1 MFARIPTPSR
11 TRRATPRA
19 RSLFQALS
27 AELTPDLAGSAGI
40 TVYNARGNPL
50 AWAGRVSDVPR
61 DRIDGPSV
69 LFVSL
74 DPLGP
79 RLVRVEPVP
88 DPVRAGAPR
97 LATIV
102 AEQLRLERTDV
113 PPSVS
118 DTFRLPT
125 SVVDV
130 NVRATPG
137 LAPPQPPFSFAIRTA
152 QGQVLATA
160 EVSPADLAAA
170 RATWQSWIRAA
181 VVGVLGL
188 TILLCA
194 APVLEARRHARRPGA
209 FVLTTGSLVACL
221 AIGRTLLRAAFLP
234 VVGGSIAGPAELL
247 PDALLLTALVWL
259 AIDTIE
265 QRRVSRPRAHLIAN
279 ERAATLVTVAAFSA
293 AERWPPGLVAAERVL
308 EAFRRRRRI
317 RELLASSI
325 RSGTARHRSRSSCS
339 MLP

>member
-1 MFARIPTPSR
+1 MAAPMMGTPSR
-11 TRRATPRA
+11 TWNVVCAANWTTTTGQLAAVRSPPRFNSSFRSNRFHYSTRVSCDLQPLVSGSPTFVKSIARIAAAGLLTAGVVGAGGFLLERARLGPTDQAAVQRIEDELGRRFAQTAEALTARALRVRANPDTIANAPRDTAAA

-88 DPVRAGAPR
+88 DPLRAGAPR

-102 AEQLRLERTDV
+102 AEQLVVERTDV
-113 PPSVS
+113 ATSVS

-160 EVSPADLAAA
+160 EVSPAHNQAA
-170 RATWQSWIRAA
+170 RSRT
-181 VVGVLGL
+181 
-188 TILLCA
+188 
-194 APVLEARRHARRPGA
+194 PGSA
-209 FVLTTGSLVACL
+209 GFVPT
-221 AIGRTLLRAAFLP
+221 P
-234 VVGGSIAGPAELL
+234 
-247 PDALLLTALVWL
+247 
-259 AIDTIE
+259 
-265 QRRVSRPRAHLIAN
+265 
-279 ERAATLVTVAAFSA
+279 
-293 AERWPPGLVAAERVL
+293 
-308 EAFRRRRRI
+308 
-317 RELLASSI
+317 
-325 RSGTARHRSRSSCS
+325 
-339 MLP
+339 